1 MEIIGNGGF
10 AGVIDTDQMALQLKH
25 GFAVAG

>member
-1 MEIIGNGGF
+1 MNNVGNGGF
-10 AGVIDTDQMALQLKH
+10 AGVIDTDQMALQLEQ